1 MVKRSRSRY
10 SKKHK
15 GGQLFDQLSSMAQQA
30 SQKLVEQGKQLT
42 KTAADTVQQLAKP
55 VSQAVVQTSQSVQP
69 VVQQMAQPVV
79 QSAHIFFD
87 SYWLL
92 NTKHIL

>member
-1 MVKRSRSRY
+1 MVKRSRSRSRY

-42 KTAADTVQQLAKP
+42 KTATDTVQQLAKP
-55 VSQAVVQTSQSVQP
+55 VSQTP
-69 VVQQMAQPVV
+69 VLRL
-79 QSAHIFFD
+79 F
-87 SYWLL
+87 
-92 NTKHIL
+92 